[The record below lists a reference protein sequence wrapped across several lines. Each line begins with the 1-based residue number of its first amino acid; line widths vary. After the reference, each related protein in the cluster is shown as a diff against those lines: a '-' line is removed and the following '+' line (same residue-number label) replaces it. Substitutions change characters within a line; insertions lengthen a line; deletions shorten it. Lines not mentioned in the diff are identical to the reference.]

1 MGTDSSLLS
10 NGVKERATSPIKVT
24 DEPGE
29 QGLRHPHRFQGD
41 EDAQLKQF
49 GRHGDINPS
58 NILWYN
64 DGDGDSMVLQGT
76 LKITDFGQ
84 AEVNSML
91 SKTRDR
97 SVANT
102 LTYRPPECDVQSS
115 IIRQSYDIWCLGC
128 VYLEFVTW
136 LLGGNHLVK
145 KFVRIRSSPDT
156 FHHGDLSDTFFQVRR
171 DSEIHHFEFMV
182 KPAVTQVCDLELQRA
197 MALD

>member
-1 MGTDSSLLS
+1 VGTDSSLLS
-10 NGVKERATSPIKVT
+10 NGVKERATSPIKVVN
-24 DEPGE
+24 ESGE
-29 QGLRHPHRFQGD
+29 HILRHAHRFHGD

-58 NILWYN
+58 NILWYD
-64 DGDGDSMVLQGT
+64 DGDDDRTGLQGT

-84 AEVNSML
+84 AEINSML
-91 SKTRDR
+91 SKTRHR

-115 IIRQSYDIWCLGC
+115 MIRQSYDIWCLGC

-145 KFVRIRSSPDT
+145 KFVRMRSSPDA
-156 FHHGDLSDTFFQVRR
+156 FHHGELSDTFFQVTN
-171 DSEIHHFEFMV
+171 DTESCQSEFMI
-182 KPAVTQVCDLELQRA
+182 KPAVTQV
-197 MALD
+197 